1 MGGRAAVFGGGDLGF
16 ESIDFKQYRFI
27 MACDGGAN
35 HVSRLSEVPHA
46 IIGDFD
52 SIRPDV
58 VMEMNVLGVARHER
72 PREKD
77 ESDLKLGI
85 DFVINAGYTDI
96 DLYGATGDRPDH
108 TVSNMIM
115 LFDLE
120 RRGINARIL
129 DGKSIIMA
137 LVADDEPAEIRLGEL
152 PEGSVVSVLPY
163 GKVEGVTIKGLKYE
177 LDGATLD
184 VANCTQG
191 VSNEGS
197 GSIIIEKGLA
207 WIIIARA

>member
-1 MGGRAAVFGGGDLGF
+1 MGGRAAVFGSGELGF
-16 ESIDFKQYRFI
+16 ENIDFKQYRFL

-35 HVSRLSEVPHA
+35 HFSRLGEAPHA

-52 SIRPDV
+52 SIYPNV

-72 PREKD
+72 PKEKD

-96 DLYGATGDRPDH
+96 DIYGATGDRPDH
-108 TVSNMIM
+108 SVSNMIM

-137 LVADDEPAEIRLGEL
+137 IAADEEPAEVRFGEPL
-152 PEGSVVSVLPY
+152 EGSVVSVLPY
-163 GKVEGVTIKGLKYE
+163 GPVEGLTIKGFKYE
-177 LDGATLD
+177 TEGCGLG
-184 VANCTQG
+184 VSNCTLG

-197 GSIIIEKGLA
+197 GTIRIEKGLA
-207 WIIIARA
+207 WIIIARK